1 MDRQSSNI
9 LQFNHII
16 SITIISKQL
25 VEEKGLFMI
34 GRDEETKYLISL
46 RNEEDDFIVI
56 PVGYL

>member
-1 MDRQSSNI
+1 M
-9 LQFNHII
+9 LQFNRKI